1 MLTFIAISKEV
12 DYVKYQWFKSRCCYD
27 HIQAGGAMK
36 IYEYLNMEKL
46 DCQVAIIKNAKSNK
60 MGRKDIIKIEGPIQ
74 IDLNVLGILDHNITI
89 NIIENDKI
97 VRKHTLELPDEVTN
111 IIRCKNPRCI
121 TSIEQELP
129 HKFKLTDRKNRIYR
143 CIYCESKFKG
153 N

>member
-1 MLTFIAISKEV
+1 MLNISGLNQGV
-12 DYVKYQWFKSRCCYD
+12 VID

-111 IIRCKNPRCI
+111 IIRCRNPRCI

>member
-1 MLTFIAISKEV
+1 MLNISGLNQGV
-12 DYVKYQWFKSRCCYD
+12 VID

-111 IIRCKNPRCI
+111 IIR
-121 TSIEQELP
+121 
-129 HKFKLTDRKNRIYR
+129 
-143 CIYCESKFKG
+143 
-153 N
+153 

>member
-1 MLTFIAISKEV
+1 MLNISGLNQGV
-12 DYVKYQWFKSRCCYD
+12 VID

-46 DCQVAIIKNAKSNK
+46 DFQVAIIKNAKSNK

>member
-1 MLTFIAISKEV
+1 MLNISGLNQGV
-12 DYVKYQWFKSRCCYD
+12 VID

-46 DCQVAIIKNAKSNK
+46 DCQVAIIKNTKSNK

>member
-1 MLTFIAISKEV
+1 MLNISGLNQGV
-12 DYVKYQWFKSRCCYD
+12 VID

-74 IDLNVLGILDHNITI
+74 IDLNVLGILDHNISI
-89 NIIENDKI
+89 NLIENDKI

>member
-1 MLTFIAISKEV
+1 MLNISGLNQGV
-12 DYVKYQWFKSRCCYD
+12 VID

-143 CIYCESKFKG
+143 CIDCESKFKG

>member
-1 MLTFIAISKEV
+1 MLNISGLNQGV
-12 DYVKYQWFKSRCCYD
+12 VID

-46 DCQVAIIKNAKSNK
+46 DCLVAIIKNAKSNK

-74 IDLNVLGILDHNITI
+74 IDQNVLGILDHNITI

>member
-1 MLTFIAISKEV
+1 MLNISGLNQGV
-12 DYVKYQWFKSRCCYD
+12 VID

-74 IDLNVLGILDHNITI
+74 IDLNVLGILDHHITI

-143 CIYCESKFKG
+143 RIYCESKFKG

>member
-1 MLTFIAISKEV
+1 MLNISGLNQGV
-12 DYVKYQWFKSRCCYD
+12 VID

-97 VRKHTLELPDEVTN
+97 VRKQIGRASCRERV
-111 IIRCKNPRCI
+111 
-121 TSIEQELP
+121 
-129 HKFKLTDRKNRIYR
+129 
-143 CIYCESKFKG
+143 
-153 N
+153 

>member
-1 MLTFIAISKEV
+1 MLNISGLNQGV
-12 DYVKYQWFKSRCCYD
+12 VID